1 MSVPPQPS
9 NPTVAVFAQVGCSCL
24 ALGISLFGLA
34 RFDLPITKYVRS
46 VTIHLPWDQL
56 TISWMAFTS
65 NLGDWIGQG
74 WRLAFLSILLLAL
87 AWALERPT
95 IKNAAIQTM
104 IAHAIAA
111 LLANVLK
118 HLIGRP
124 RPKFVHSGDWEMSFS
139 LVSGLDSFPS
149 GHSTASFAVAT
160 VLAKRFPVV
169 SPLCLGIALFVGI
182 SRVLRGSHFPTDVM
196 GGAIIGILSGLVAA
210 APLRQWRT
218 SLREGLHY
226 AAIASSIVLGV
237 LWTLSYRM
245 EDGMTGIACVTLGII
260 SMAGGLW
267 GRKDH
272 WLRGDRSGH
281 NSWQATASIPLMAIG
296 IAAMTTSPLVVASVG
311 CVGAATW
318 FRDRTRRYEREVRDA
333 TCLSLREVAIFGS
346 LCLAMVLLVTVRGI
360 LPFQ

>member
-1 MSVPPQPS
+1 MSVPSQPS
-9 NPTVAVFAQVGCSCL
+9 SPRYAVLAQVGCSCL

-34 RFDLPITKYVRS
+34 RFDMPITKYVRS

-56 TISWMAFTS
+56 VIPWMAFTS
-65 NLGDWIGQG
+65 NLGDWVGQG
-74 WRLAFLSILLLAL
+74 WRLVFLSLFLLAI
-87 AWALERPT
+87 AWAFEKPS
-95 IKNAAIQTM
+95 IKSVAIQTL
-104 IAHAIAA
+104 IAHGIAA

-182 SRVLRGSHFPTDVM
+182 SRVRGSHFPTDVM

-237 LWTLSYRM
+237 VWTLSYRM

-281 NSWQATASIPLMAIG
+281 NSWQATASIPLMAFG
-296 IAAMTTSPLVVASVG
+296 VAAMTTSLLVVASVS
-311 CVGAATW
+311 CVCAATW
-318 FRDRTRRYEREVRDA
+318 FRSLTYAHKPDEQVTRWSFLWEG
-333 TCLSLREVAIFGS
+333 TILGGLSLA
-346 LCLAMVLLVTVRGI
+346 LLMLGNARGI